1 MKRVSNQKDRF
12 TAAERQ
18 RLNDLSEENSWL
30 RARLDEAEETLRAIG
45 AGEVDAVVVAG
56 PKGEQ
61 VFTLKGEDHV
71 YRALV
76 EAMNE
81 GAATISGDGLL
92 TYCNPQFPALFC
104 LSEDDVVG
112 KLLHEFMPPAH
123 LSAVQDLFED
133 AMSGHPGKQDFR
145 FEVENGNPRVIRV
158 SFSRVNDEDLPS
170 VCMIATD
177 LTQHQGEVML
187 RLAQKAA
194 HCASWQWN
202 PANGECLW
210 SSEYWDLFGLK
221 AGSCR
226 PTYNNFLNSVHSE
239 DREAV
244 HNSLKRQLADGHF
257 NLEYRTCWPDGTVRW
272 ILGLGTVVSSE
283 NVIGLNMDITER
295 KQTEQALIRSEK
307 LASVGRMAATV
318 AHEINNPLSAV
329 MNSLFLLQS
338 SIGLT
343 PSDRDYLRLIDG
355 ELKRIAHITQ
365 QSLGFYRDRSEP
377 TTFPVHSLLNSVL
390 DVLRAK
396 LKAKNITVTKECD
409 PELTITG
416 IFGEL
421 RQVFANLVTN
431 GIDAVQ
437 DGGSIHL
444 RASVVADNGAHTVLI
459 SVQDNGQGIAPKYL
473 QHIFEPF
480 FSTKE
485 STGTGLGLWISK
497 QIVEKHM
504 GSIEL
509 HSTTEGANRGT
520 TIDVRLP
527 QLKTARQP
535 SQSAA

>member
-1 MKRVSNQKDRF
+1 MKRVANQKDQS
-12 TAAERQ
+12 TAERQ
-18 RLNDLSEENSWL
+18 RLNDLSEENSQL
-30 RARLDEAEETLRAIG
+30 RARLEEAEETLRAIR

-56 PKGEQ
+56 PRGEQ
-61 VFTLKGEDHV
+61 VFTLKGEDHA

-81 GAATISGDGLL
+81 GAATLSSDGLL
-92 TYCNPQFPALFC
+92 TYCNPRFPALFG
-104 LSEDDVVG
+104 LTEDNVVG
-112 KLLHEFMPPAH
+112 KLLQEFIPAAH
-123 LSAVQDLFED
+123 LSAVQDLFEK
-133 AMSGHPGKQDFR
+133 AMDDQPGEQDFR
-145 FEVENGNPRVIRV
+145 FEVENGNPRVVRV
-158 SFSRVNDEDLPS
+158 SFSRVNDDDVPS

-202 PANGECLW
+202 PTTGECLW
-210 SSEYWDLFGLK
+210 SSEYWDLFGLE
-221 AGSCR
+221 AGSVR
-226 PTYNNFLNSVHSE
+226 PTYSNFLNSVHSE

-244 HNSLKRQLADGHF
+244 HNSLKHQLAEGHF
-257 NLEYRTCWPDGTVRW
+257 TLEYRTRWPDGTVRW
-272 ILGLGTVVSSE
+272 ILGLGTVVSPE
-283 NVIGLNMDITER
+283 TVIGLNMDITER

-329 MNSLFLLQS
+329 MNSLYLLQS

-343 PSDRDYLRLIDG
+343 SSDRDYLLLIDG

-377 TTFPVHSLLNSVL
+377 TTFAVHYLLDSVL
-390 DVLRAK
+390 DVMRAK
-396 LKAKNITVTKECD
+396 LHAKNITATRECD
-409 PELTITG
+409 TQLTITG

-437 DGGSIHL
+437 DGGVIHL
-444 RASVVADNGAHTVLI
+444 RATPLRDDDAVLI
-459 SVQDNGQGIAPKYL
+459 SVHDNGQGIAPESL

-497 QIVEKHM
+497 QIVEKHR
-504 GSIEL
+504 GSIEV
-509 HSTTEGANRGT
+509 HSTTKGANRGT

-527 QLKTARQP
+527 RSKTFHQP
-535 SQSAA
+535 SESAA